1 MGART
6 QLTVDFHRA
15 AHCVPLAPLWEPP
28 GHVPGE
34 LLPIDDE
41 APQAEPFERSGTA
54 SHSTLTL
61 DLDSLCRAFYYY
73 CVLLR
78 ELCLSLMLLDSVDS

>member
-1 MGART
+1 MGRSLL
-6 QLTVDFHRA
+6 LTFIKQRIPD
-15 AHCVPLAPLWEPP
+15 VPLAPLWEPP

-54 SHSTLTL
+54 SHSTLTQGPL
-61 DLDSLCRAFYYY
+61 TLI
-73 CVLLR
+73 
-78 ELCLSLMLLDSVDS
+78 ELT

>member
-6 QLTVDFHRA
+6 QLTVDFHQA

-54 SHSTLTL
+54 SHSTLTQGPL
-61 DLDSLCRAFYYY
+61 TLI
-73 CVLLR
+73 
-78 ELCLSLMLLDSVDS
+78 ELT